1 MEGEGA
7 RRSCVGTGSRGQV
20 VRRASEKTLVTSSV
34 VARLKER
41 SVGAVMVCRMLRVVG
56 GRAVARSE
64 EGRVGG
70 VVVGGRLGAEVGGA
84 LVMFLRIASILF
96 WK

>member
-1 MEGEGA
+1 MWLMKHRMEGEGA
-7 RRSCVGTGSRGQV
+7 GRSCVGTGSRGQV
-20 VRRASEKTLVTSSV
+20 VRRASEK
-34 VARLKER
+34 
-41 SVGAVMVCRMLRVVG
+41 SVGGVMVCGMLRVVG

-70 VVVGGRLGAEVGGA
+70 VVLGGRLGGEVGGA
-84 LVMFLRIASILF
+84 LAMFLRIASILF